1 MVKCEYI
8 AEVSRFLTPEEILA
22 RYNSDPDFATGV
34 KDLTLNEYWH
44 LFQLVKD
51 KDELENLY
59 KLALDASLKAERE
72 YWALPANLLAVN
84 KLERKELDTLLL
96 KPFINEQRTLNYS
109 EMDMQ
114 TGVRRTVNADAI
126 IVNQIMMFMLAK
138 NYVRAEEM
146 SSIIASK
153 HPMLRAVVRCIGG
166 YMDFAN
172 PEDRQ
177 LMEKISQSSPRNKV
191 IMNLYAERFD
201 STTVNALNSL
211 PADDALTFYL
221 KAQRLCLQYSN
232 QALLM
237 RSADFNREEDP
248 DFKHPDE
255 VEFSMDEPIP
265 YSVYEVAYIYLKR
278 CFEKDPKFIL
288 TAKADADI
296 NEDLLND
303 VLGIKREKK

>member
-1 MVKCEYI
+1 
-8 AEVSRFLTPEEILA
+8 
-22 RYNSDPDFATGV
+22 
-34 KDLTLNEYWH
+34 
-44 LFQLVKD
+44 
-51 KDELENLY
+51 
-59 KLALDASLKAERE
+59 
-72 YWALPANLLAVN
+72 
-84 KLERKELDTLLL
+84 
-96 KPFINEQRTLNYS
+96 
-109 EMDMQ
+109 
-114 TGVRRTVNADAI
+114 
-126 IVNQIMMFMLAK
+126 
-138 NYVRAEEM
+138 
-146 SSIIASK
+146 
-153 HPMLRAVVRCIGG
+153 
-166 YMDFAN
+166 MDFAN

-211 PADDALTFYL
+211 PADDALTLYL

-232 QALLM
+232 QAMLM

-278 CFEKDPKFIL
+278 CFEKDRKFIL